1 MNYKEIFTKIYLDE
15 KGEIKKKTKN
25 AIIIMIGGLLLVL
38 VSVFLPGKGLVTP
51 AIGII
56 GATTYAI
63 YKNNKFKKDLQKNA
77 GDTIKRFD
85 DFEKFT

>member
-38 VSVFLPGKGLVTP
+38 VSVFLPEKGLVTP